1 MDYVIH
7 TFGGQDLLAHIFN
20 GLARV
25 FQSDSEYFT
34 PVGTFAMTIG
44 GVWAAM
50 QAIFNNNIG
59 LFAKKW
65 FFPSFLAFTFLFTP
79 KASVWLKDDVAA
91 NAPMKVDHI
100 PFAVAFFSSIS
111 SRISYALSELIED
124 QLLPADNIKSRHA
137 GLMFGAKIVGKI
149 KDVTIQDPV
158 LLDNTKNFCKQCFT
172 KPWVMG
178 NILGKRK
185 EALETNDI
193 IQFVKT
199 NIPNNFGIY
208 YKDPNT
214 YLVSF
219 KTCREAI
226 PLIEAGFNKEIQ
238 SLKTLQDFGAALGFG
253 AKDKTVMA
261 ARMNAITKDTL
272 EYMERDT
279 TNVHAWMKQAM
290 MLNANRESID
300 DWRESFGHQRVYPH
314 LVQMN
319 ATRGLF
325 QQSLG
330 YIIAGEMA
338 AETLPLMQTI
348 LFSIII
354 CAIFIV
360 FPFAMLPGG
369 MVFLVTWIKLL
380 LWVNSWPVFFAILN
394 CIGMYVL
401 SLRSVSMGGDLGLS
415 ILSQGGYAEMVLN
428 TYAIVQFFAML
439 VPFISWQI
447 LSKGAEGVVHLADRL
462 SPMAGGLALGAA
474 AIDQNI
480 SLDNISVGTRQ
491 IAQQNVGPSLN
502 EGSRV
507 STGIVTTTQD
517 PYGNSIVQE
526 HLTQGSSSFNIMDS
540 YNDSLQQGR
549 QESIGV
555 QESIS
560 NRLGEIATK
569 GGSSSFEYSEHVAK
583 GLASATGWSTQD
595 QINLAS
601 AREKA
606 LSVAQN
612 HSERTSKGTGTSS
625 SISTN
630 LGFGSTRNGLG
641 LITGTD
647 ARNSEELNKEFQSSL
662 SGAERDSLNKYLSFA
677 QEGRF
682 SSNDEHSQR
691 LGDNVRTN
699 FDEQQQ
705 LAHDLL
711 VAKTVTDQWTQAI
724 NQTQSMG
731 TSIQENVTD
740 LLHKKVMQETG
751 KDAVEAIEWIN
762 SNPFA
767 TKKHLLQIAKEKYDL
782 SSPIVTP
789 KLFSDVKFSATQEVA
804 RIPSQENFKS
814 NAIEQLKDIPWQTA
828 ASQGFDDQKTKQD
841 IENMWDQSYHHKKQL
856 TDDGEQLFEKG
867 HQAKQQRLKDQF
879 ENKSDSTLIRAGS
892 EVLEN
897 TVQIAKKLEES
908 NQSMPMIIEPYT
920 GIAIP
925 NLRKVKHITNT
936 SKNES
941 GE

>member
-1 MDYVIH
+1 MVDYVIN
-7 TFGGQDLLAHIFN
+7 TFGGQDLLVHIFN

-25 FQSDSEYFT
+25 FKSDSEYFT
-34 PVGTFAMTIG
+34 PVGAFAMTIG

-50 QAIFNNNIG
+50 LAIFNNNIG
-59 LFAKKW
+59 LFAKRW

-79 KASVWLKDDVAA
+79 KATVWIKDDVAA
-91 NAPMKVDHI
+91 NAPIKVDHI

-111 SRISYALSELIED
+111 SRISYALSALIED
-124 QLLPADNIKSRHA
+124 QLLPSENIKSRHA

-185 EALETNDI
+185 EALESNNI
-193 IQFVKT
+193 IEFVKT

-214 YLVSF
+214 SLVSF
-219 KTCREAI
+219 KTCREVT

-238 SLKTLQDFGAALGFG
+238 SLKPLQNFAEVLGFG

-261 ARMNAITKDTL
+261 ARMNAITQDAL
-272 EYMERDT
+272 EYMQRNT
-279 TNVHAWMKQAM
+279 INAHTWMKQAM

-330 YIIAGEMA
+330 YIIAGSMA

-369 MVFLVTWIKLL
+369 MVFLLTWIKLL

-401 SLRSVSMGGDLGLS
+401 SLRSGSIGGDLGLS
-415 ILSQGGYAEMVLN
+415 ILSQGSYAEMVLN

-447 LSKGAEGVVHLADRL
+447 LSKGGEGMAHLADRL
-462 SPMAGGLALGAA
+462 SPIAAGLALGAA
-474 AIDQNI
+474 AVDQNI
-480 SLDNISVGTRQ
+480 SLDNISVGSRQ
-491 IAQQNVGPSLN
+491 IAQQNIGPSLN

-507 STGIVTTTQD
+507 LTGILTTTQS
-517 PYGNSIVQE
+517 PYGDSIIQE
-526 HLTQGSSSFNIMDS
+526 HLTQGSNSFNIMDS
-540 YNDSLQQGR
+540 YNDSLQQGK
-549 QESIGV
+549 QESISI

-560 NRLGEIATK
+560 NRLNEAATK
-569 GGSSSFEYSEHVAK
+569 GKSSLFEYSEYVAK
-583 GLASATGWSTQD
+583 GLASSTGWTTQD

-606 LSVAQN
+606 LSLAEN
-612 HSERTSKGTGTSS
+612 YSNRTSKGT
-625 SISTN
+625 STN
-630 LGFGSTRNGLG
+630 TSVSGKLGFGFMGNEVGLN
-641 LITGTD
+641 IGTD

-662 SGAERDSLNKYLSFA
+662 SSTERDSLNKYLSFA

-682 SSNDEHSQR
+682 SSNEDYAQR
-691 LGDNVRTN
+691 LGDNVRSN

-705 LAHDLL
+705 LSHDLL
-711 VAKTVTDQWTQAI
+711 VSKTVTDQWTQAI
-724 NQTQSMG
+724 NQTQSIG
-731 TSIQENVTD
+731 TSMQENVTD
-740 LLHKKVMQETG
+740 LLHKKIMQETG
-751 KDAVEAIEWIN
+751 KDAVEAIKWMN
-762 SNPFA
+762 SNPYA
-767 TKKHLLQIAKEKYDL
+767 TKKYLTDLAKEKYAL
-782 SSPIVTP
+782 PPLIVTP
-789 KLFSDVKFSATQEVA
+789 QLFNDVKSRVTQEVDL
-804 RIPSQENFKS
+804 IPSQENFKS
-814 NAIEQLKDIPWQTA
+814 NAVEQLKDIPQLIA
-828 ASQGFDDQKTKQD
+828 ISKGFDSQKTKQN
-841 IENMWDQSYHHKKQL
+841 IENMRNQIHQQKQESTEYGEHH
-856 TDDGEQLFEKG
+856 FEKG
-867 HQAKQQRLKDQF
+867 HQAEQQRLKDQF
-879 ENKSDSTLIRAGS
+879 ENKSNSTLLRS
-892 EVLEN
+892 V
-897 TVQIAKKLEES
+897 VQAAINSKPIINKAIEIGEQLEEMGIDPITG
-908 NQSMPMIIEPYT
+908 MPSF
-920 GIAIP
+920 AITP
-925 NLRKVKHITNT
+925 KDNLEDK
-936 SKNES
+936 SEQ
-941 GE
+941 